1 MYNNKKSTKYYIYDC
16 RKENYIRTCE
26 NFDELIEYIASF
38 NYTPWWSSNR
48 VYNRFLEDFNCTMK
62 DTKYVCNFDADIYG
76 DMLREYIVFDSM
88 FRIIDVR
95 LYEKEI
101 LSFVAPK
108 NRKRKWSKP
117 EFEYRYEKTKP
128 EFRNGPV
135 PNTGHKWRFR
145 NYYRRPRT
153 TQEIRY
159 NSIPEY
165 ESFVRKKRRYIPT
178 VYDDIPRNIY
188 RSWKHQGKKRKQWM

>member
-1 MYNNKKSTKYYIYDC
+1 
-16 RKENYIRTCE
+16 
-26 NFDELIEYIASF
+26 
-38 NYTPWWSSNR
+38 
-48 VYNRFLEDFNCTMK
+48 MK

-165 ESFVRKKRRYIPT
+165 ESFVRKKRKYIPT

>member
-1 MYNNKKSTKYYIYDC
+1 MYDTKKSTKYYIYNC
-16 RKENYIRTCE
+16 RKEKYIHTCE
-26 NFDELIEYIASF
+26 NFNELIEYVASF
-38 NYTPWWSSNR
+38 NYTPWWSSKR
-48 VYNRFLEDFNCTMK
+48 VCNRFLEDFNCTMK
-62 DTKYVCNFDADIYG
+62 DTTYLCDFNENVIGPVLK
-76 DMLREYIVFDSM
+76 EYIVFDSI

-101 LSFVAPK
+101 LSFVTPK
-108 NRKRKWSKP
+108 NRRRKWSKK
-117 EFEYRYEKTKP
+117 FEYYEKTKP
-128 EFRNGPV
+128 EFRKGPV
-135 PNTGHKWRFR
+135 PNTGHKWRFS

-165 ESFVRKKRRYIPT
+165 ESFVRKKRKYIPT